1 MSKLDPLRQAAEI
14 SPDNIPLLLMLA
26 DGCVAEWE
34 LEEARSLYERVL
46 RLEPGKPAGLLGVAR
61 TLHLGGKSSE
71 AVVRVEALL
80 ASQPNLAGAHLLRAQ
95 VLLAEGNRPE
105 ALLAY
110 EKARM
115 LDPSIHDPAMDQEQA
130 EPGSSIKPGEVSS
143 NEEDHR
149 FAQPQTHHFRSED
162 EDDDEPFDIRHPEA
176 TAAGDVEQPKLRF
189 ADVGG
194 MDALKEEISMK
205 IIYPLRHP
213 ELYQAYGKKAG
224 GGVLLYGPPGC
235 GKTLISRATAGEI
248 ASNFMA
254 VGIHDILDMYI
265 GNSERKLH
273 QLFET
278 ARANAPVVI
287 FFDEVDALAA
297 DRNDLRKSA
306 GRTLVNQFLAEM
318 DSGSGNN
325 DGILILGATNAPWHL
340 DSAFRRPGRFDRIL
354 FVPPPDEAARR
365 SIITVMAQER
375 PTKELDFAALAKKTK
390 EFSGADLKAMFDLA
404 VERSLARAMKEG
416 RIIPLTTD
424 DLLKAAK
431 EVKPSTKPWFES
443 ARNHAL
449 YANQGGFYDEV
460 LRYLGIEKK
469 G

>member
-1 MSKLDPLRQAAEI
+1 
-14 SPDNIPLLLMLA
+14 
-26 DGCVAEWE
+26 
-34 LEEARSLYERVL
+34 
-46 RLEPGKPAGLLGVAR
+46 
-61 TLHLGGKSSE
+61 
-71 AVVRVEALL
+71 
-80 ASQPNLAGAHLLRAQ
+80 
-95 VLLAEGNRPE
+95 
-105 ALLAY
+105 
-110 EKARM
+110 
-115 LDPSIHDPAMDQEQA
+115 
-130 EPGSSIKPGEVSS
+130 
-143 NEEDHR
+143 
-149 FAQPQTHHFRSED
+149 
-162 EDDDEPFDIRHPEA
+162 
-176 TAAGDVEQPKLRF
+176 
-189 ADVGG
+189 
-194 MDALKEEISMK
+194 
-205 IIYPLRHP
+205 
-213 ELYQAYGKKAG
+213 
-224 GGVLLYGPPGC
+224 
-235 GKTLISRATAGEI
+235 
-248 ASNFMA
+248 
-254 VGIHDILDMYI
+254 
-265 GNSERKLH
+265 
-273 QLFET
+273 
-278 ARANAPVVI
+278 
-287 FFDEVDALAA
+287 
-297 DRNDLRKSA
+297 
-306 GRTLVNQFLAEM
+306 M